1 MLKIKQIASGI
12 FAGLSLLSAPIL
24 SNEYSN
30 KGYYLTG
37 SIGGSAIG
45 DIDVSG
51 VNYDI
56 ELETGLGLDLG

>member
-24 SNEYSN
+24 ANEYST
-30 KGYYLTG
+30 KGSYLTG

-51 VNYDI
+51 VNSDI
-56 ELETGLGLDLG
+56 EFKQAWA